1 MVIVFVFTTI
11 LILLTA
17 DCCPGWEHRVGAGA

>member
-17 DCCPGWEHRVGAGA
+17 DCCTGRERHVAAGA